1 MNNAELA
8 SESQGERVPAGEI
21 ELVAQEIPLD
31 DPNSRFRFDPFEKQF
46 VATRGA
52 IGDFGV
58 TVIHGC
64 TRVLQA
70 KVKEHD
76 GLDYLQIFR
85 IGPEKKKL
93 WFIEDGQAIT
103 ALLPDEY

>member
-8 SESQGERVPAGEI
+8 RESQSEQGPAAEI
-21 ELVAQEIPLD
+21 ELVRQEIPLD
-31 DPNSRFRFDPFEKQF
+31 DPNSRFRFDPLEKQF

-52 IGDFGV
+52 IDGFGV

-64 TRVLQA
+64 MTMVQA

-76 GLDYLQIFR
+76 GLDYLQVFR